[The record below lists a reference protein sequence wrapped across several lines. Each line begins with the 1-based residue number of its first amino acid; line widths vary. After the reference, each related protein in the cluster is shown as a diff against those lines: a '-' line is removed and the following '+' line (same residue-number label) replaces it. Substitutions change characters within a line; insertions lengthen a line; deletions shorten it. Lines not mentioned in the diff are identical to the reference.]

1 MYVYLGFYVTFN
13 WLKAK
18 MLPVGFFA
26 LNMFFTNEAFRL
38 YPGLFYFNFWPE
50 FFLYSRKTGIVLQF
64 FLRPVS
70 AIYVTEI
77 LKTFSG
83 FVLAFKL
90 GTRLQ
95 HTQLQSL
102 QRINGQLFILTI

>member
-26 LNMFFTNEAFRL
+26 LNMFFTNEAFDCTL
-38 YPGLFYFNFWPE
+38 VYFILIFGQNFSYTQGKRGSCYS
-50 FFLYSRKTGIVLQF
+50 FFC
-64 FLRPVS
+64 PVS